1 MDWPVVPS
9 AVLPA
14 RKVFT
19 ERIDGQPAT
28 GRQAPSAEKGH
39 VKPTVIRINDILDS
53 ISEYQPN
60 ADLDLIERAYI
71 FSARAHAG
79 QMRLSGEPYLSH
91 PLEVAHILADMKL
104 DPVSVAS
111 ALLHDVLEDT
121 DTTIEAL
128 ENSFG
133 SGVAQIVSGV
143 TKLSELTF
151 SSSQARQAESIR
163 KMLLAMADDLRVIL
177 IKLADRLH
185 NMRTLQFHKTE
196 KRREIARETL
206 DIYAPIAARLG
217 IYWIKNELEETS
229 FKFIQPDDYANI
241 ESLVSKSKTDR
252 EKYIDMVKGLI
263 VQKMASAGLGCEVL
277 GRNKNY
283 YSIYTKMITQNLPF
297 EEIYD
302 IIAFRIVLETISQCY
317 EALGHIH
324 SMWKPIDHKFKD
336 YIARPKPNMYQS
348 LHTTVIGPIG
358 ERIEIQ
364 IRTTEMDRVAKS
376 GVAAHWSYKEGQ
388 QIDENISEKFA
399 WIQDLVENQ
408 ENFHHPGEFMENVRI
423 DLFPDEVYVFTPR
436 GEIKTLPK
444 GATPVDFAYM
454 IHTEVGHTCTGAKVN
469 GQMVPLQYELKTGDR
484 VDIATH
490 KNHHPSKDWLKFVKT
505 VKARSK
511 IRQWIKTQEKERSI
525 SLGREMLE
533 KAFRKERLN
542 FNTLVKNDQLTP
554 VFEHFGF
561 KALEDLI
568 ANVGYGKITPL
579 QVVRR
584 VQPSEQALDSSE
596 SIIDKLMGR
605 VRKKKIKAGVLVKGL
620 DDILIRFGKCC
631 QPVPG
636 DSIIGYIT
644 RGFGVTVHRTNCVN
658 ALKLSPERQIDC
670 EWNMSVSETYPVKLR
685 ILSHDRVG
693 LLADMVG
700 SISKYGA
707 NILNARTETRNSTIV
722 ESYFTIGVEDTDHLD
737 KIVSAIKKVR
747 RVQDVKRIG

>member
-1 MDWPVVPS
+1 M
-9 AVLPA
+9 
-14 RKVFT
+14 
-19 ERIDGQPAT
+19 
-28 GRQAPSAEKGH
+28 
-39 VKPTVIRINDILDS
+39 IRINDILDKV
-53 ISEYQPN
+53 SEYQPE

-79 QMRLSGEPYLSH
+79 QVRLSGEPYLSH
-91 PLEVAHILADMKL
+91 PLEVAYILADMKL
-104 DPVSVAS
+104 DTTSVAAS
-111 ALLHDVLEDT
+111 LLHDVLEDT
-121 DTTIEAL
+121 DTSSKEL
-128 ENSFG
+128 QSSFG

-143 TKLSELTF
+143 TKLGELTF
-151 SSSQARQAESIR
+151 TSSRARQAESIR

-185 NMRTLQFHKTE
+185 NMRTLQFHKAG
-196 KRREIARETL
+196 KRREIAKETL

-229 FKFIQPDDYANI
+229 FKYAQPDDYENI
-241 ESLVSKSKTDR
+241 DSLISKSRSERD
-252 EKYIDMVKGLI
+252 KYIGTVRGLI
-263 VQKMASAGLGCEVL
+263 AEKMAAAGLECEVL
-277 GRNKNY
+277 GRSKNF
-283 YSIYTKMITQNLPF
+283 YSIYTKMISQNLPF

-302 IIAFRIVLETISQCY
+302 IIAFRIVLKTISQCY

-348 LHTTVIGPIG
+348 LHTTVIGPTG

-388 QIDENISEKFA
+388 QIDRNVSEKFA

-408 ENFHHPGEFMENVRI
+408 ESFRHPEEFMENVRI

-436 GEIKTLPK
+436 GEIKTLPR

-454 IHTEVGHTCTGAKVN
+454 IHTEVGHSCTGAKVN

-484 VDIATH
+484 VDIATS

-511 IRQWIKTQEKERSI
+511 IRQWIKTQEKERSV

-542 FNTLVKNDQLTP
+542 FNTLAKSEQMTEVQ
-554 VFEHFGF
+554 EHFGF
-561 KALEDLI
+561 KTLDDLI

-584 VQPSEQALDSSE
+584 IEPKEQPAESTE

-605 VRKKKIKAGVLVKGL
+605 VRKKKTKAGVLVKGI

-658 ALKLSPERQIDC
+658 ALKLSPERQIEV
-670 EWNMSVSETYPVKLR
+670 EWNQSPSETYPVKLR
-685 ILSHDRVG
+685 IVSYDRVG

-707 NILNARTETRNSTIV
+707 NILNARTETRDNTMVDSF
-722 ESYFTIGVEDTDHLD
+722 FTIGVEDTDHLD
-737 KIVSAIKKVR
+737 RIITAIRKVKL
-747 RVQDVKRIG
+747 VQDVRRIG